1 MSSPPTPV
9 RVDRRAARGQA
20 TRELILDAAA
30 AVLGGEGYAAAS
42 TRAVA
47 EAAGVPLSSV
57 HYHFGSKGG
66 LLAAVLEREN
76 ARLLARQQALFASGL
91 SLAQKWRVA
100 CEYLD
105 EDVDS
110 GYVRIL
116 WELWAA
122 GLADPELAARWRS
135 ATAGWRDLIG
145 RLLTDWAEAGG
156 IRLPLAPRSL
166 AALIANLFQGAEVE
180 ILAGVGEAEAPHREA
195 LAWIGRLIE
204 DAEAG
209 ARR

>member
-1 MSSPPTPV
+1 MLGGDGYAGGQHPGGRRDARGCPSPP
-9 RVDRRAARGQA
+9 
-20 TRELILDAAA
+20 
-30 AVLGGEGYAAAS
+30 S
-42 TRAVA
+42 TTT
-47 EAAGVPLSSV
+47 S
-57 HYHFGSKGG
+57 GSKGG

-76 ARLLARQQALFASGL
+76 ARLLARQQALFASDL
-91 SLAQKWRVA
+91 PLAEKWRVA

-105 EDVDS
+105 EDVGS

-122 GLADPELAARWRS
+122 GLADPELAARWRA
-135 ATAGWRDLIG
+135 ATAGWRDLIE
-145 RLLTDWAEAGG
+145 RLLTDWAEAEGV
-156 IRLPLAPRSL
+156 RLPLAPRAL

-204 DAEAG
+204 DAEAD
-209 ARR
+209 ARG

>member
-76 ARLLARQQALFASGL
+76 ARLLARQQALFASDL
-91 SLAQKWRVA
+91 SLAEKWRVA
-100 CEYLD
+100 CDYLD
-105 EDVDS
+105 EDVDV
-110 GYVRIL
+110 GLRAHPVGALGRRPGRPRARRAL
-116 WELWAA
+116 ALGHRGMAGPHRAA
-122 GLADPELAARWRS
+122 ADRL
-135 ATAGWRDLIG
+135 G
-145 RLLTDWAEAGG
+145 RGRG
-156 IRLPLAPRSL
+156 RPAPPRPRAL